1 MCGGVGETARPP
13 YRVLRHWRAM
23 MGGACRW
30 KQCSAPIRQVG
41 VAHTQW
47 LQHGHDSC
55 CQMPGSRGSA
65 TGENCSQSSLA
76 SGRWS
81 ALPFTCLLNRPACT
95 NSLGLPVAIQA
106 TCNLS
111 DHPGEG
117 SAQRICSKGT
127 PKSRQ
132 AMASSL
138 SPLMKGQTEGSK
150 GAAWPAACRR
160 PTTAAA
166 GWRPPLP
173 CS

>member
-1 MCGGVGETARPP
+1 MARIRSRATDKAIWRYVWGCRGNRPP

-55 CQMPGSRGSA
+55 RQMPGSRGSA
-65 TGENCSQSSLA
+65 TGENCSQSWLA

-106 TCNLS
+106 TCTHTHCNLS
-111 DHPGEG
+111 DHPGE
-117 SAQRICSKGT
+117 
-127 PKSRQ
+127 
-132 AMASSL
+132 
-138 SPLMKGQTEGSK
+138 GQTEGSK

-166 GWRPPLP
+166 RSRPPLP